1 MGAIYGAQGIV
12 NSGLIPSLV
21 WKLQR
26 EEEEIQGLLLDTLA
40 ACLMEDATEAL
51 GSHVVPFLKQKL
63 LSTNDDIRSKAAR
76 TLIAVSIPLEGK
88 NQVWQHDV
96 IPILVHLLKDRVEE
110 VQANAAGALMY
121 ATVTTQG
128 KYAALDTEAI
138 HPLLSLLGSSLSKA
152 RLNATKALTMLAEA
166 PEGRK
171 FLQSHVPVFRVLE
184 DDTSEAVRRAAQI
197 AVKVIE
203 WKP

>member
-1 MGAIYGAQGIV
+1 MRNGTSPEVRCQDWAGVRG
-12 NSGLIPSLV
+12 G
-21 WKLQR
+21 
-26 EEEEIQGLLLDTLA
+26 
-40 ACLMEDATEAL
+40 
-51 GSHVVPFLKQKL
+51 
-63 LSTNDDIRSKAAR
+63 R
-76 TLIAVSIPLEGK
+76 TGGPL
-88 NQVWQHDV
+88 
-96 IPILVHLLKDRVEE
+96 R
-110 VQANAAGALMY
+110 NAWCWWP
-121 ATVTTQG
+121 TG

-171 FLQSHVPVFRVLE
+171 FLQSRVPVFRVLE